1 MAFTEL
7 KLLKYASDLVI
18 DHKDFHFSNENIN
31 ITPAGELPLGSIVF
45 RAKGAAV
52 ADPYAK
58 LTAADAVVDTNE
70 FAVVFGDHHSFAYDF
85 TPKAIAAGKFNAL
98 GIVRDAAFKEFY
110 IKANYATVLGAVP
123 YAKLKQ
129 LLAEQGLLVL
139 NDVSDYTHTI

>member
-1 MAFTEL
+1 MAFTPI

-31 ITPAGELPLGSIVF
+31 VTPALLPLGAIVA
-45 RAKGAAV
+45 RPKGSAAAV
-52 ADPYAK
+52 AYAVID
-58 LTAADAVVDTNE
+58 AGADVVDTNE

-85 TPKAIAAGKFNAL
+85 TPKAIAAGKFNAV

-110 IKANYATVLGAVP
+110 IKANYATVLGATD

-129 LLAEQGLLVL
+129 LMAAQGLLIL
-139 NDVSDYTHTI
+139 DDVSDLLAA